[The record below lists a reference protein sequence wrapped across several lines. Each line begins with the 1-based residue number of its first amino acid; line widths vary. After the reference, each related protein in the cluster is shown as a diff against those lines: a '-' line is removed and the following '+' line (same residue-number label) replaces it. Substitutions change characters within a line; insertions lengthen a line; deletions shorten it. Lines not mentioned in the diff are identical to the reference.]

1 MHPQKIIDESQYNIV
16 NEKLKKASYKLTYNT
31 SSNRGVYSFCMCPG
45 GFVVNASSR
54 KNGIV
59 TNGMSNYKRDEEN
72 ANSAIIVT
80 VNQND
85 FGVKPLD
92 GLKYMEH
99 IEEKTYKITNGKL
112 PLQKYIDF
120 KNNIVSEKIGNINP
134 VIKGNW
140 TFSNINDILPEY
152 ICKSLIEGIEN
163 FDKKIK
169 GFASDDALIVA
180 PETRT
185 SSPIRLIRNENLQSN
200 ISGIYPC
207 GEGSGYA
214 GGITTSAMD
223 GIKVAEEIAKIYSNV
238 L

>member
-1 MHPQKIIDESQYNIV
+1 
-16 NEKLKKASYKLTYNT
+16 
-31 SSNRGVYSFCMCPG
+31 MCPG

-59 TNGMSNYKRDEEN
+59 TNGMSNYKRDEKN

-99 IEEKTYKITNGKL
+99 IEEKAYKITNGKL

-120 KNNIVSEKIGNINP
+120 KNNIVSEKIGNIEP
-134 VIKGNW
+134 IIKGNW

-169 GFASDDALIVA
+169 GFARDDALIVA

-185 SSPIRLIRNENLQSN
+185 SSPIRIIRNENLQSN